1 MKFWIARDR
10 DNSLALFKTRPINHA
25 DMCWVPRED
34 VDCGNYINLPESEF
48 PEVTFDN
55 SPKEINVDSKG

>member
-1 MKFWIARDR
+1 MKFWIARDK

-34 VDCGNYINLPESEF
+34 IDCGNYINLPESEF
-48 PEVTFDN
+48 PDITFDN
-55 SPKEINVDSKG
+55 SPKEINVDCKG

>member
-1 MKFWIARDR
+1 MKLWIARDR

-25 DMCWVPRED
+25 DMCWIPRED

-48 PEVTFDN
+48 PEITFEN
-55 SPKEINVDSKG
+55 SPKMIEI